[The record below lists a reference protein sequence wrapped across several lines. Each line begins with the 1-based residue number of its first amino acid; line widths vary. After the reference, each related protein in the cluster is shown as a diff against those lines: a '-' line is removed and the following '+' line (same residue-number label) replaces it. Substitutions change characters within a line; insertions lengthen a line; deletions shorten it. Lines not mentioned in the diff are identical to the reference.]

1 MATLVSQQEAPA
13 GYADFSPAAT
23 YRSGFV
29 FEWSSHLEMWLDCQ
43 QLVTIRPGETAAA
56 AYSREYGE
64 SPRMMQYRNRAV
76 FVSIFNS

>member
-1 MATLVSQQEAPA
+1 MATSVSQQEAPA
-13 GYADFSPAAT
+13 GYADFSPADT

-29 FEWSSHLEMWLDCQ
+29 FEWSSYFEEWLDCQ
-43 QLVTIRPGETAAA
+43 QVITILPGETAAA

-64 SPRMMQYRNRAV
+64 SPRMMQYRNRDV